1 MSLNLKNIVVDVKST
16 LGDKFFLTDISPYY
30 LYENGKKT
38 EKIEGYK
45 YTVAVVAMNL
55 DKISVK
61 ISGNKEI
68 LLEDFNGK
76 MPAVSFVGLKM
87 KLWQNFQSRQI
98 MTTVTADS
106 INLID
111 E

>member
-1 MSLNLKNIVVDVKST
+1 MSLNLKNIVIDVNST
-16 LGDKFFLTDISPYY
+16 LGNKFFLTGVSPYY
-30 LYENGKKT
+30 SYENGKKT

-45 YTVAVVAMNL
+45 YTVAVVSMNL

-61 ISGNKEI
+61 ISGDQKI
-68 LLEDFNGK
+68 SLEDFDGK
-76 MPAVSFVGLKM
+76 MPAVVFSGLKM
-87 KLWQNFQSRQI
+87 RLWQNFQNRQI

-106 INLID
+106 INLVD